1 MYSFMFI
8 QFLKK
13 FLMPCGLCA
22 AVPALRP
29 QSSQDSLDP
38 CSNKKEIKMIRPS
51 ELPIYPLE
59 DVYSKDIPW

>member
-1 MYSFMFI
+1 MFI

-22 AVPALRP
+22 AVPVLRSQSP
-29 QSSQDSLDP
+29 QDPPDP
-38 CSNKKEIKMIRPS
+38 CSNKKESKMIRPS